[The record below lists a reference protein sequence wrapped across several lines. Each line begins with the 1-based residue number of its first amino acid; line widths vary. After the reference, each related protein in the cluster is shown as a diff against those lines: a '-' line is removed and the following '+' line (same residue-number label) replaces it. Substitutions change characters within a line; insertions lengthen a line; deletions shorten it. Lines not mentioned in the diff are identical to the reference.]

1 MSLDLSIEIACAAVV
16 CVAAWWRVE
25 TLVRAFITAHARER
39 EREYNLRERE
49 LVITERVKA
58 EPREPE
64 PIPPD
69 LMALVLRESEAFAQ
83 DDILKVIRQTY
94 AETQDW
100 NMARR
105 AVGRTAFRDPG
116 VGVQ

>member
-1 MSLDLSIEIACAAVV
+1 MLAYAILALVAVI
-16 CVAAWWRVE
+16 WWRGEVLTRAALAE
-25 TLVRAFITAHARER
+25 RVRAGDREYALRAREVTMM
-39 EREYNLRERE
+39 ERL
-49 LVITERVKA
+49 KA

-69 LMALVLRESEAFAQ
+69 LMALVLAESEPFAQ

-94 AETQDW
+94 SETQDW

-105 AVGRTAFRDPG
+105 AVGRAALRDPG
-116 VGVQ
+116 TAGLGLN

>member
-1 MSLDLSIEIACAAVV
+1 MILGALALVV
-16 CVAAWWRVE
+16 FAYLAFRAERV
-25 TLVRAFITAHARER
+25 LVRFLSSRESTRTR
-39 EREYNLRERE
+39 ELDLRERE
-49 LVITERVKA
+49 LRITERVKA
-58 EPREPE
+58 EPHEPE

-69 LMALVLRESEAFAQ
+69 LMSVVLAESEPFAQ

-105 AVGRTAFRDPG
+105 AVGRSAFRAPG
-116 VGVQ
+116 VGVS